1 MKGFRKFLNRLL
13 NTWINH
19 SCCNGF
25 GRFVQVFARTVL
37 KNPSTLTE
45 EFVRFALVWL
55 AMLASVWLEKGT
67 FSSNFVK

>member
-25 GRFVQVFARTVL
+25 GRFVPSVCPDSV

-55 AMLASVWLEKGT
+55 AMLASAYVVGKRDI
-67 FSSNFVK
+67 